1 MRTRD
6 KNYSDYGLSHQETKF
21 LLKLCKDDSMSTL
34 LEEAAKE
41 VYPEIALEL
50 TNSLHLGWSW
60 EFMNSQEYI
69 PIDANSF
76 YGYRRKTLW
85 VFSQKAKAQGISSN

>member
-6 KNYSDYGLSHQETKF
+6 KNYADYGLDKKSVKA
-21 LLKLCKDDSMSTL
+21 LLQLCRDTRYYHILSES
-34 LEEAAKE
+34 AQE
-41 VYPEIALEL
+41 VYPMIALEL

-60 EFMNSQEYI
+60 ETLDTKKYV
-69 PIDANSF
+69 PIDSNSF

-85 VFSQKAKAQGISSN
+85 VFAQKIKERGIL